1 MISPTRMP
9 SCLRLFAG
17 EWRGSGKHRQGP
29 RSRPWPC
36 SGRQRKRG
44 VATFSPQGKPSV
56 EPGLGKERAMTLIAH
71 PRNLDQVERGIED
84 ALRSFAGR
92 EANGVELPE
101 ITAAQRIDKIGNMSA
116 LAIIEASETTA
127 RDIEAAAQAA
137 VDIAADIMKE
147 AQQLASELRASG
159 NKIGERLREF
169 ATLAKKVSTAMRDT
183 RAKVLSPPEEKT
195 PLAT

>member
-1 MISPTRMP
+1 
-9 SCLRLFAG
+9 
-17 EWRGSGKHRQGP
+17 
-29 RSRPWPC
+29 
-36 SGRQRKRG
+36 
-44 VATFSPQGKPSV
+44 
-56 EPGLGKERAMTLIAH
+56 MTLIAH

-147 AQQLASELRASG
+147 AQQLATKLSANG
-159 NKIGERLREF
+159 KKMGEHLKEF
-169 ATLAKKVSTAMRDT
+169 ATLANKVSTAMRNT
-183 RAKVLSPPEEKT
+183 RAEVLNQSET
-195 PLAT
+195 PLN

>member
-1 MISPTRMP
+1 
-9 SCLRLFAG
+9 
-17 EWRGSGKHRQGP
+17 
-29 RSRPWPC
+29 
-36 SGRQRKRG
+36 
-44 VATFSPQGKPSV
+44 
-56 EPGLGKERAMTLIAH
+56 MTLIAH

-195 PLAT
+195 PPGT